1 MKPKL
6 SPEKD
11 INGEDDILYSEDI
24 IKSLVKLKIH
34 HVVII
39 LKVWN
44 DINVKKHSGEKVNRS
59 EKTNQ

>member
-1 MKPKL
+1 MQPKL

-11 INGEDDILYSEDI
+11 INGEDDIFYSEDI